1 MSRSSM
7 TASAALG
14 MPSSPSL
21 AANSPSFMTPSPTR
35 LGSSVWC
42 TLSASKSRAS
52 VSARRI
58 TCALVT
64 LLSPSVNATA
74 PAAFNRPISVISR
87 PSMPLVNAAIG
98 WMLTIAVSRARR
110 KTKSTV
116 AELSMTGEVSGW
128 QMMVVMPPVAA
139 AWLAEAKG
147 SRWLAPGSPTK
158 ARMSISP
165 GATTLPAQ
173 LTMSVPSGT
182 PAAPMPRLASRI
194 TPSAIRTSPG
204 PSKSRDGSIRRAL
217 GGRIGRRSVSMM
229 SRVRQVAGERFEHR
243 HPHRHS
249 HFHLLADQRL
259 RAIRH
264 DGVDLDTAV
273 HRTRMH
279 HQRVGFGI
287 GQLLL
292 VKAKVMKIF
301 LGRGHER
308 AVHALALQPQ
318 HHDDVGAVE
327 ALAHVAGDLDPHPLD
342 AARQQRGGGD
352 HPDTGAH
359 DVEQQDIGA
368 RHPRMHHV
376 AADRD
381 HQPFEPALVASDGEG
396 IEQGLGRMLMSAV
409 AGVDDGSVDLARQQ
423 LDRAGSVA

>member
-52 VSARRI
+52 VSARRL

-64 LLSPSVNATA
+64 LLLPSVNATA
-74 PAAFNRPISVISR
+74 PAAFSRPISVISR
-87 PSMPLVNAAIG
+87 PSRPFVNAAIG

-139 AWLAEAKG
+139 TWLAEAKV

-165 GATTLPAQ
+165 GATIMPAQ
-173 LTMSVPSGT
+173 LMMSVPSGT
-182 PAAPMPRLASRI
+182 PAAPIPRLDSRI
-194 TPSAIRTSPG
+194 TPSAISTSPT
-204 PSKSRDGSIRRAL
+204 PSKSREGSIRRAL
-217 GGRIGRRSVSMM
+217 ASRIGRRSVSMI

-264 DGVDLDTAV
+264 DGVDLDAAV
-273 HRTRMH
+273 HRPRMH
-279 HQRVGFGI
+279 HPRIGFCI
-287 GQLLL
+287 GPLLL
-292 VKAKVMKIF
+292 LAAEVMKI
-301 LGRGHER
+301 LRARRHER

-318 HHDDVGAVE
+318 HHDDIGAVE
-327 ALAHVAGDLDPHPLD
+327 PRAHVAGDLDPHPLD
-342 AARQQRGGGD
+342 AARQQRGGRD
-352 HPDTGAH
+352 HADARTHG
-359 DVEQQDIGA
+359 VEQ
-368 RHPRMHHV
+368 
-376 AADRD
+376 
-381 HQPFEPALVASDGEG
+381 
-396 IEQGLGRMLMSAV
+396 
-409 AGVDDGSVDLARQQ
+409 
-423 LDRAGSVA
+423 